1 MHHAPRGAG
10 DKIDVS
16 GKVAIVTGASRGI
29 GAASAKVLAAAGI
42 KVVLAA
48 RWVPAPRTAPASR
61 TRRSG
66 WPLRSPACCSARSR
80 LRRVW
85 SGGAGKFPLNSGVLS
100 RKLSRN

>member
-1 MHHAPRGAG
+1 MLRFPVAVLLSVIALASAG

-48 RWVPAPRTAPASR
+48 R
-61 TRRSG
+61 
-66 WPLRSPACCSARSR
+66 
-80 LRRVW
+80 
-85 SGGAGKFPLNSGVLS
+85 
-100 RKLSRN
+100 